1 MKDKNLAG
9 ILGLF
14 FGGLGVHRFYLGQ
27 IGLGILYLF
36 FFYISW
42 FIGIIDALVFLS
54 MDQEEFDR
62 KFNKEF
68 YTDRDYE
75 RYERHRARYER
86 ERRRVERDEDP
97 YRRRRPTAKTSK
109 SAATPPPPRPE
120 PARQYN
126 PYRQSGISKFRDFDY
141 EGAIADFEKSL
152 EIDAKDV
159 ASHFNLACA
168 YSLIENKDKSFY
180 HLDRAVA
187 NGFDDLQRIKTHDAL
202 AFLRIQPEFE
212 QFEQNGFRLTPQ
224 LEAPKE
230 DLLSQSQ
237 APAGENQT
245 FSTELLEQLQRLGDL
260 REKGLLTEEEFTAQK
275 KRLLG

>member
-62 KFNKEF
+62 KFNKDF
-68 YTDRDYE
+68 YSDRDYE

-86 ERRRVERDEDP
+86 ERRRAERDSDTN
-97 YRRRRPTAKTSK
+97 RRRRRSTSPPIEPKPTRRS
-109 SAATPPPPRPE
+109 E
-120 PARQYN
+120 PAKPHN

-152 EIDAKDV
+152 EVDPQDI

-168 YSLIENKDKSFY
+168 YSLIEKKDKSFY

-187 NGFDDLQRIKTHDAL
+187 NGFDDFQRIKTHDAL
-202 AFLRIQPEFE
+202 AFLRIQSEFD

-224 LEAPKE
+224 LEAPKQ
-230 DLLSQSQ
+230 DLLSQDATPIGRTLS
-237 APAGENQT
+237 N
-245 FSTELLEQLQRLGDL
+245 ELLEQLQRLGDL

-275 KRLLG
+275 RRLLG